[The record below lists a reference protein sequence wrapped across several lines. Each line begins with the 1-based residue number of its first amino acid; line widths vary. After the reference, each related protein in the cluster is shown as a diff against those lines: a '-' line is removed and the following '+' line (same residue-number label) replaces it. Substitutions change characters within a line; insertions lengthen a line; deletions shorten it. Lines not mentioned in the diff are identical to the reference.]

1 MKDIHCDRCFAKFKR
16 AKQIIYNFC
25 VDSLKELN
33 LIIQQV
39 FLKKKSI
46 TGLLKDFGLFTL

>member
-1 MKDIHCDRCFAKFKR
+1 MKEGFTHPIRNQQMKDIHCDRCLAKFKR

-39 FLKKKSI
+39 F
-46 TGLLKDFGLFTL
+46 